1 MCYEL
6 IFEYGRISS
15 NCSNIFLWQNA
26 QVTNLNVI
34 VDNVFR
40 LIGGAMDTVIVR
52 MAVMKD
58 VVRI

>member
-1 MCYEL
+1 M

-15 NCSNIFLWQNA
+15 NCNSIFLLQNA

-34 VDNVFR
+34 MDNVFR
-40 LIGGAMDTVIVR
+40 LIGGAMDTVIVS